1 MRSLFVD
8 MIKYGTVSVIAL
20 IVDFGTLLVLNL
32 VFNVNYLMSAS
43 VGFTLGLIVNF
54 FLSNE
59 RVFAGPRIKN
69 KTVNFAAFALIGV
82 VGLVA
87 NDVIIWLCHGVLH
100 LSVFISKCIAV
111 AVVFFWNFLARRQF
125 LYQGHKSE
133 NGE

>member
-8 MIKYGTVSVIAL
+8 MLKYGTVSVIAL
-20 IVDFGTLLVLNL
+20 IVDFGTLLVLNF

-59 RVFAGPRIKN
+59 RVFTDPRIKS
-69 KTVNFAAFALIGV
+69 KTANFAAFALVGV

-87 NDVIIWLCHGVLH
+87 NDAIIWLCHGVLN
-100 LSVFISKCIAV
+100 LSIFISKCIAV
-111 AVVFFWNFLARRQF
+111 VIVFFWNFLARRQF